1 MSKQT
6 SNKKKLKRTNNW
18 RIKSLNILKNQSNE
32 DDSDHA
38 GLIANCIRLRKKV
51 LNDFTVED
59 LRLMIGQ
66 NETLIYLIP
75 LALEELDKNTLAE
88 GDLFEGD
95 LLTNV
100 LNCDADYW
108 KKDPDS
114 LRKLKVLLAR
124 DKTRLDQAG
133 LAKDWFRRK

>member
-32 DDSDHA
+32 DDSDHT
-38 GLIANCIRLRKKV
+38 GLIANCIRLHKKV

-95 LLTNV
+95 LLTNI

-108 KKDPDS
+108 KKGPDS

-124 DKTRLDQAG
+124 DKIRLDQAG
-133 LAKDWFRRK
+133 LAKD

>member
-1 MSKQT
+1 M
-6 SNKKKLKRTNNW
+6 
-18 RIKSLNILKNQSNE
+18 
-32 DDSDHA
+32 
-38 GLIANCIRLRKKV
+38 